1 VNVEE
6 VVRDVLREQAEGQP
20 PAGPGFAERVLAARR
35 RRRARRVVSV
45 AVATAAVVVGVSVAV
60 PIVDSGEGD
69 VRPAGVVERR
79 DVHAHP
85 DQSPPRDMVAA
96 GDVALAAYYTSE
108 VVERSESVG
117 VAERTYHL
125 LDPRSGRYE
134 EDDRWS
140 FVAVAP
146 GLKTAAVLERE
157 LPARRIGLLD
167 LATGEVETWIPV
179 EHGVGGLAFSPDGK
193 RLVATAYAEHPD
205 LREPI
210 ETEHGKDWTVRF
222 GEPNRLGFHLVELSS
237 GKSTWSAVEP
247 RDDINFREDFAFG
260 ADGTTV
266 WSRVVRGD
274 SVRQYHDLTGKEI
287 PAPAAERHLVWD
299 ALAGL
304 SPDGTLAAGGLG
316 REAGEKAYT
325 DLLDPRSGKRVA
337 EVRGSGAMA
346 WADERRL
353 ITWERLPGSGTDTYR
368 PRMVLVTVGSEK
380 VVPLTGVREPNQTL
394 SRTEW
399 EPVFAER

>member
-1 VNVEE
+1 MNVEE
-6 VVRDVLREQAEGQP
+6 VVRNALREQAEGQP
-20 PAGPGFAERVLAARR
+20 PVGPGFADRVLAARR
-35 RRRARRVVSV
+35 RRRVRGAVSV
-45 AVATAAVVVGVSVAV
+45 AVATAAVVVGVSVTV
-60 PIVDSGEGD
+60 PVVGSGERE
-69 VRPAGVVERR
+69 VRPAGVVEQR

-85 DQSPPRDMVAA
+85 DQSPPRDLVAA

-108 VVERSESVG
+108 VVARSESAG

-146 GLKTAAVLERE
+146 GLRTAAVLERE

-167 LATGEVETWIPV
+167 LASGEVERWIPV

-210 ETEHGKDWTVRF
+210 ETEHGEDWTVRF

-237 GKSTWSAVEP
+237 GESTWSPVEP
-247 RDDINFREDFAFG
+247 RDDINHREDFAFG

-266 WSRVVRGD
+266 WSRVVGSD
-274 SVRQYHDLTGKEI
+274 SERQYHAPTGEEI
-287 PAPAAERHLVWD
+287 PAPAPERHLVHD
-299 ALAGL
+299 APAGL

-316 REAGEKAYT
+316 REAGDKAYT

-337 EVRGSGAMA
+337 EVRGSGAMV

-353 ITWERLPGSGTDTYR
+353 ITWERLPGSGTDSYR

-399 EPVFAER
+399 EPVFARR